1 MAEHAKKTV
10 TLDPFPHLSSN
21 IQATIHPCEHASVM
35 KKMLDTMVENGI
47 KPDVGMYLF
56 VFLKFISSVIPT
68 INYDFTIDI
77 EFDDENNEDN

>member
-10 TLDPFPHLSSN
+10 TIDPFPHIASSN
-21 IQATIHPCEHASVM
+21 QATIHPCEHASVM

-47 KPDVGMYLF
+47 QPDVGMYLF

-77 EFDDENNEDN
+77 EFEDENN

>member
-10 TLDPFPHLSSN
+10 TIDPFPHHSSSN
-21 IQATIHPCEHASVM
+21 QATIHPCEHASVM

-47 KPDVGMYLF
+47 QPDVGMYLF
-56 VFLKFISSVIPT
+56 IFLKFISSVIPT

-77 EFDDENNEDN
+77 EFEDN